1 MDAVKIVNKI
11 SKEHGTIKNVYF
23 LACGGSLVDLY
34 PGYYFLRA
42 ESAVMDDST
51 VDPGQG
57 ICPDSAEETWKR
69 QPADHLF
76 TQWKDQRMPGS
87 CQNRTGRR
95 GSSCNPDTCTGICL

>member
-42 ESAVMDDST
+42 ESAVMDAQWIPAREFALTPPKKLGKDSLL
-51 VDPGQG
+51 
-57 ICPDSAEETWKR
+57 
-69 QPADHLF
+69 DHLF

>member
-42 ESAVMDDST
+42 ESAVMDAQWIPAREFALT
-51 VDPGQG
+51 P
-57 ICPDSAEETWKR
+57 PEETWKR

-87 CQNRTGRR
+87 CQKQDWTQGQQ
-95 GSSCNPDTCTGICL
+95 L

>member
-42 ESAVMDDST
+42 ESAVMDAQWI
-51 VDPGQG
+51 PAREFA
-57 ICPDSAEETWKR
+57 PDSAEETWKR
-69 QPADHLF
+69 QSADHLF

-87 CQNRTGRR
+87 CQNRTGCR